1 VFSFGVGETNTVK
14 HDGHSRYLKS
24 SPLNKVLYGK
34 VTDLEVELHIGQRP
48 ILENFT
54 TPKPLTTF

>member
-1 VFSFGVGETNTVK
+1 VSSFGVGETNTVK

-48 ILENFT
+48 ILEN
-54 TPKPLTTF
+54 LIYSS